1 LKHCSAPWTP
11 LRFNQ
16 GEAVACDVSRHTLQ
30 QPLKHAPQ
38 SDFAQQMPMVGWIRW
53 RVALLMAPAH

>member
-1 LKHCSAPWTP
+1 
-11 LRFNQ
+11 
-16 GEAVACDVSRHTLQ
+16 
-30 QPLKHAPQ
+30 LKHAPQ